1 MKQWLLLANEVEGGI
16 RRHHLADP
24 RSLLSPRV
32 LSVVPFVRGK
42 TPKAAAV
49 PLARP
54 KGWHVVGLGPEV
66 PSQGLVLRKK
76 GTKEQE
82 SAVIS

>member
-16 RRHHLADP
+16 RRHHLADLRAP
-24 RSLLSPRV
+24 LGPRV
-32 LSVVPFVRGK
+32 LSVVPFVQGK

-54 KGWHVVGLGPEV
+54 KGRHVVGLNPEV
-66 PSQGLVLRKK
+66 PSQGLAPRKK

-82 SAVIS
+82 SAVMS

>member
-1 MKQWLLLANEVEGGI
+1 MEGGI
-16 RRHHLADP
+16 RRHHLADLRAP
-24 RSLLSPRV
+24 LGPRV
-32 LSVVPFVRGK
+32 LSVVPFVQGK

-54 KGWHVVGLGPEV
+54 KGRHVVGLNPEV
-66 PSQGLVLRKK
+66 PSQGLAPRKK

>member
-1 MKQWLLLANEVEGGI
+1 MKQWLLLASEVEGGI
-16 RRHHLADP
+16 RRHHLADLRAP
-24 RSLLSPRV
+24 LGPRV
-32 LSVVPFVRGK
+32 LSVVPFVQGK

-54 KGWHVVGLGPEV
+54 KGRHVVGLNPEV
-66 PSQGLVLRKK
+66 PSQGLAPRKK

-82 SAVIS
+82 SAVMS